1 MLAQINGD
9 FDLIIHRDLRH
20 IFRIISTFMADIA
33 CVELTHQDTSHYIR
47 SQSFGESSQTFI
59 SANSDHSANG
69 IRIQISLGRRLH
81 PICTHSHQYDLSE
94 CCSAYTP
101 YTGRRLLPQLGSLS
115 FQQVLQPLQH
125 MQLSSLSRASHL
137 SFAEC
142 YERGYHTM
150 QILQSSRSFDGES
163 RQRVLT
169 TVTVSLFQCEHNIQ
183 VPGKSHTISDCKGT

>member
-1 MLAQINGD
+1 
-9 FDLIIHRDLRH
+9 LIIHRDLRH
-20 IFRIISTFMADIA
+20 IFHIVSTFMADIA
-33 CVELTHQDTSHYIR
+33 CVGLTHQHTSHYIGP
-47 SQSFGESSQTFI
+47 QPFGKSSQAFI
-59 SANSDHSANG
+59 STNSDHSADG

-81 PICTHSHQYDLSE
+81 PICTHSHQYDLNGR
-94 CCSAYTP
+94 CSAYAH
-101 YTGRRLLPQLGSLS
+101 YTGRRLLPQLGSQS

-142 YERGYHTM
+142 YEQGYHTM
-150 QILQSSRSFDGES
+150 QIVQSSMSFDGGS

-169 TVTVSLFQCEHNIQ
+169 TVTVSLFQREHDIQ